1 MKELLKE
8 NDRLRAL
15 LAERERELAEKE
27 KDIQKLHD
35 MNYQLQ
41 LENEE
46 IVAKAEVIEQEHEDL
61 FDKRKKELEAYLKK
75 LLDEEKEEFM
85 RQVDEERRQ
94 YKDKFDEYDKIVD
107 ELEGRNEKL
116 TEMLQEKFD
125 EVELWK
131 QKYAILDTN
140 RTAEIEEL
148 KNELE
153 KRGKLVN
160 YY

>member
-1 MKELLKE
+1 MLKE